1 MEQLNKGISEQIKE
15 IESIKRSL
23 NDNKSNNKI
32 IIEKR
37 INDLEKEIDE
47 WLEYSKK
54 LDKLIE
60 QNMKEN
66 EEKLKDS
73 NNQTIKF
80 RQEVND
86 KFKEMKSYI
95 DTTLE
100 NYSAN

>member
-66 EEKLKDS
+66 EEKLKDI

>member
-1 MEQLNKGISEQIKE
+1 M
-15 IESIKRSL
+15 

-66 EEKLKDS
+66 EEKLKDI